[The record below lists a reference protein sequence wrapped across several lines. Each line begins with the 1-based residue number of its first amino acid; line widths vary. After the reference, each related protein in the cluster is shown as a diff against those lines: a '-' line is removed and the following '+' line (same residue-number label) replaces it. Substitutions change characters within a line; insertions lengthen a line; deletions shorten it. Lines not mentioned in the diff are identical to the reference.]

1 MGLAI
6 TRGLIAAE
14 GGRVWAENHPGGG
27 AVFTILVPADVRVA
41 VADEPDESD
50 APREDN
56 AR

>member
-14 GGRVWAENHPGGG
+14 GGRVWAENHPAGG